1 MKKTWYKEGVVYQI
15 YPRSFKDSNGD
26 GIGDLRGIIE
36 KLDYI
41 KELGVDIVWICPVY
55 KSPMVDNG
63 YDISDYRDINPEFG
77 TLEDWKELINGL
89 HERGIKLVM
98 DLVVNHTSNEHPWF
112 LESKK
117 SKDNP
122 YRDYYIWR
130 EGKGKKAPNNWSSF
144 FTGSAWEYDEV
155 TGEYYLHLFSK
166 EQPDLNWDNPKVRE
180 EVKKIA
186 QYWLDL
192 GVDGF
197 RCDVINIISKDCEFP
212 NGRFRIGITGCE
224 HYINGPHV
232 HEYLQELNRDVLSKY
247 DCFTVG
253 ETVFTIA
260 DEALKYVSEERNE
273 LSMIFHFDHMFVDN
287 IYKWFLRPFKLRK
300 LKRIL
305 SHWQYTINGKGW
317 NSLYLENHDQPRIVS
332 RWGDDQEY
340 RLESA
345 KMLATMMFFQQ
356 GTPYIYQGQ
365 EIGMTNA
372 YFKDLSQYRDI
383 ESLNIYKI
391 GRKYLKLSHNRMM
404 KKLQKMSRDNA
415 RTPMQ
420 WDDSENAGF
429 TTGTPWIEVNQNY
442 LDVNVKQAQKDPNSI
457 LNYYKKLIKLRK
469 EHEIIVYGDY
479 QELYPNHK
487 HLYVYE
493 RNLDNQK
500 LIVITSFS
508 KKPVKFTVPKNL
520 KYTKSELLL
529 SNYADASS
537 NIETFITRPF
547 EARVYLLNLE

>member
-63 YDISDYRDINPEFG
+63 YDISDYRNINPEFG

-122 YRDYYIWR
+122 YRDYYIWQ

-253 ETVFTIA
+253 ETVFTSA

-300 LKRIL
+300 L
-305 SHWQYTINGKGW
+305 
-317 NSLYLENHDQPRIVS
+317 
-332 RWGDDQEY
+332 
-340 RLESA
+340 
-345 KMLATMMFFQQ
+345 
-356 GTPYIYQGQ
+356 
-365 EIGMTNA
+365 
-372 YFKDLSQYRDI
+372 
-383 ESLNIYKI
+383 
-391 GRKYLKLSHNRMM
+391 
-404 KKLQKMSRDNA
+404 
-415 RTPMQ
+415 
-420 WDDSENAGF
+420 
-429 TTGTPWIEVNQNY
+429 
-442 LDVNVKQAQKDPNSI
+442 
-457 LNYYKKLIKLRK
+457 
-469 EHEIIVYGDY
+469 
-479 QELYPNHK
+479 
-487 HLYVYE
+487 
-493 RNLDNQK
+493 
-500 LIVITSFS
+500 
-508 KKPVKFTVPKNL
+508 
-520 KYTKSELLL
+520 
-529 SNYADASS
+529 
-537 NIETFITRPF
+537 
-547 EARVYLLNLE
+547 

>member
-253 ETVFTIA
+253 ETVFTSA

-300 LKRIL
+300 LKRVL

-547 EARVYLLNLE
+547 EARVYLINLE

>member
-15 YPRSFKDSNGD
+15 YPRSYKDSNGD

-253 ETVFTIA
+253 ETVFTSA

-457 LNYYKKLIKLRK
+457 LSYYKKLIKLRK

-547 EARVYLLNLE
+547 EARVYLINLE

>member
-122 YRDYYIWR
+122 YRDYYIWQ

-253 ETVFTIA
+253 ETVFTSA

-547 EARVYLLNLE
+547 EARVYLLTVE